1 MEAERHASGSAA
13 SAAANEATAA
23 TEQKELD
30 ARLQRAEERAKQAE
44 DQAQVLQQR
53 LDGADA
59 RLEAALQEARR
70 EHAERMSAHAAD
82 SSVSRV
88 AWPLRSRH
96 HAPALT
102 LFLPN
107 SKLSAAAPLAA
118 DVGGKRVPTR
128 PREHWCV

>member
-1 MEAERHASGSAA
+1 MEAGHHASGSATL
-13 SAAANEATAA
+13 AAANEATAA
-23 TEQKELD
+23 TAQKELE

-44 DQAQVLQQR
+44 EQKQVLQQR

-88 AWPLRSRH
+88 ASPSRSRH
-96 HAPALT
+96 NAPFS
-102 LFLPN
+102 LFVFLI
-107 SKLSAAAPLAA
+107 
-118 DVGGKRVPTR
+118 
-128 PREHWCV
+128 